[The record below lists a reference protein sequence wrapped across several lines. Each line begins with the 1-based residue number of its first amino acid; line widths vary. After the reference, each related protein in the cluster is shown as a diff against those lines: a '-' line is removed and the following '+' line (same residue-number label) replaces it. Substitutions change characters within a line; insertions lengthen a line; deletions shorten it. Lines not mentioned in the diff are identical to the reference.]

1 MKPSSRPATCCLD
14 GRCACPPEDVGGTGG
29 YGQFLEAIGHP
40 SREDHAWMLGWGRDF
55 DPERFDGR
63 AVNTALWRPDL
74 RDR

>member
-1 MKPSSRPATCCLD
+1 MKPSSRPARCCLD

-29 YGQFLEAIGHP
+29 YG
-40 SREDHAWMLGWGRDF
+40 DHAWMLGWGRDF